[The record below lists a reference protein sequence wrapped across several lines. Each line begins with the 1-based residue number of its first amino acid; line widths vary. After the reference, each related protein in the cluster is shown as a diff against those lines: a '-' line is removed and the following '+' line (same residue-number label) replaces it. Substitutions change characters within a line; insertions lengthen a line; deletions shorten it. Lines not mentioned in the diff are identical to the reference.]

1 MLQSITGGLTK
12 SKRSTLV
19 KFPACVAGRAEQV
32 ERTIVV
38 KMMSQFMVIFQLAE
52 VPITRLQG

>member
-1 MLQSITGGLTK
+1 MQSITGGLTK

-19 KFPACVAGRAEQV
+19 ELPVCVAGRAEQV

-38 KMMSQFMVIFQLAE
+38 KMMSQFMVNCQLAE
-52 VPITRLQG
+52 VPITRLEG